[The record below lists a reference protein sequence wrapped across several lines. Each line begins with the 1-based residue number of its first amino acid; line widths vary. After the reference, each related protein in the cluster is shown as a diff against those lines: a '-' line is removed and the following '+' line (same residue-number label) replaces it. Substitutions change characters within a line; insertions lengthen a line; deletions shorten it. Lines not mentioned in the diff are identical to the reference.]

1 MKADFGIEITPQ
13 AIAYYD
19 PTRYSTSPC
28 PKRWSDLFWTMR
40 AEFIASV
47 ADVGAA
53 HPTVR
58 VRRLDQMAC
67 DQMEK
72 GNTAEARALLKQA
85 ADEMSRMSGQ
95 KDDGNDATDS
105 KQSEAELRAG
115 IAAKLGLAV
124 GRSRAGNWLSGAHT
138 CSQNC
143 HCDPSRFSLPQL
155 EIGRNRARFR
165 GVVRLARRHSHEHR
179 HTQPP
184 HPPRRWRLRAGNRG
198 FRVLAPCWRAR

>member
-1 MKADFGIEITPQ
+1 MKTATHTAPKLTVAQKTEVVRRLAGFEQPNAIAKAMKEDLGIEITPQ

-28 PKRWSDLFWTMR
+28 PKRWSDLFWKLR

-85 ADEMSRMSGQ
+85 ADEMSRMGGQ
-95 KDDGNDATDS
+95 KDDGSDATEGGL
-105 KQSEAELRAG
+105 SESELKARIDAD
-115 IAAKLGLAV
+115 AAKLGLALVPIESLAGAV
-124 GRSRAGNWLSGAHT
+124 GNGAAEKPQPAGQPLSG
-138 CSQNC
+138 
-143 HCDPSRFSLPQL
+143 
-155 EIGRNRARFR
+155 
-165 GVVRLARRHSHEHR
+165 
-179 HTQPP
+179 
-184 HPPRRWRLRAGNRG
+184 
-198 FRVLAPCWRAR
+198 

>member
-1 MKADFGIEITPQ
+1 MKTATHTAPKLTCAEKTEVVRRLAGFAQPNAIAKAMKEDFGIEITPQ

-58 VRRLDQMAC
+58 VRRLDAMAC
-67 DQMEK
+67 AQMEK

-85 ADEMSRMSGQ
+85 ADEMSRMAGQ

-105 KQSEAELRAG
+105 KQSEAELKARIDAD
-115 IAAKLGLAV
+115 AAKLGLAV
-124 GRSRAGNWLSGAHT
+124 VPIESLGRAGRDGAVDAPQPAGQPLSG
-138 CSQNC
+138 
-143 HCDPSRFSLPQL
+143 
-155 EIGRNRARFR
+155 
-165 GVVRLARRHSHEHR
+165 
-179 HTQPP
+179 
-184 HPPRRWRLRAGNRG
+184 
-198 FRVLAPCWRAR
+198 

>member
-1 MKADFGIEITPQ
+1 VTARGHRRGFFAFAQGRPAATHTAPKLTGAEKTEVVRRLAGFEQPNAIAKRMKEDFGIEITPQ

-47 ADVGAA
+47 DDVGAA

-67 DQMEK
+67 AQMEK

-115 IAAKLGLAV
+115 IDANAAKLGLAV
-124 GRSRAGNWLSGAHT
+124 VPIGSLAGAGGDGASEERQPAGQPLSG
-138 CSQNC
+138 
-143 HCDPSRFSLPQL
+143 
-155 EIGRNRARFR
+155 
-165 GVVRLARRHSHEHR
+165 
-179 HTQPP
+179 
-184 HPPRRWRLRAGNRG
+184 
-198 FRVLAPCWRAR
+198 

>member
-1 MKADFGIEITPQ
+1 MKTATHTAPKLTGAEKTEVVRRLAGFAQPNAIAKRMKEDFGIEITPQ

-47 ADVGAA
+47 DDVGAA

-67 DQMEK
+67 AQMEK

-115 IAAKLGLAV
+115 IDANAAKLGLAV
-124 GRSRAGNWLSGAHT
+124 VPIGSLAGAGGDGASEERQPAGQPLSG
-138 CSQNC
+138 
-143 HCDPSRFSLPQL
+143 
-155 EIGRNRARFR
+155 
-165 GVVRLARRHSHEHR
+165 
-179 HTQPP
+179 
-184 HPPRRWRLRAGNRG
+184 
-198 FRVLAPCWRAR
+198 

>member
-1 MKADFGIEITPQ
+1 MKTATHTAPKLTGAEKTEVVRRLAGFAQPNAIAKAMKEDLGIEITPQ

-47 ADVGAA
+47 DDVGAA

-67 DQMEK
+67 AQMEK

-85 ADEMSRMSGQ
+85 ADEMSRIGGQ
-95 KDDGNDATDS
+95 KDDGRDESDS
-105 KQSEAELRAG
+105 ELSKLSDAELHARCAALAKRLGFEDPAGRASG
-115 IAAKLGLAV
+115 DRDRAADEPQP
-124 GRSRAGNWLSGAHT
+124 AGQPLSG
-138 CSQNC
+138 
-143 HCDPSRFSLPQL
+143 
-155 EIGRNRARFR
+155 
-165 GVVRLARRHSHEHR
+165 
-179 HTQPP
+179 
-184 HPPRRWRLRAGNRG
+184 
-198 FRVLAPCWRAR
+198 